1 MKEWQVYLLK
11 CADRSLYCGIT
22 NDLPARV
29 DTHNTGRGAKYTRG
43 RLPVVLVAQSREM
56 TKSQAL
62 KCEIAIKQLPAQK
75 KITALAF
82 QEAFE

>member
-22 NDLPARV
+22 NDLTARV

-75 KITALAF
+75 KITAPAF
-82 QEAFE
+82 QGEFE